1 PAAVAVHEWLR
12 VGTDDAR
19 KPHRRLPAVE
29 IPLDAIA
36 RRQREVRGP
45 DARLD
50 AVDVE
55 EPVHLRG
62 PVAREPV
69 DRMDEAAAVA
79 RLHPVGRLEEAHDGV
94 ALVDVHEA
102 GGLEVLAPEV
112 AGHVELRAARA

>member
-1 PAAVAVHEWLR
+1 LEPHRQPPAAVAMHEGLR

-19 KPHRRLPAVE
+19 YPHRRLPAVE
-29 IPLDAIA
+29 VPLDAIA
-36 RRQREVRGP
+36 RREREVRSP

-62 PVAREPV
+62 PVAREAV
-69 DRMDEAAAVA
+69 DRLDEAAAVA

-94 ALVDVHEA
+94 ALVDMHDT
-102 GGLEVLAPEV
+102 GGLEVL
-112 AGHVELRAARA
+112 